1 MTPETIIREAQADG
15 VRLALSPAG
24 TIKVTGDGAAVNR
37 WLAMIRER
45 KAEIIAVLEE
55 AALRAWLSHIEE
67 TDADIIEHVI
77 AKCRLD
83 EDARDYFLRR
93 ALEQRGAA
101 PKPAPVFGEP
111 DEA

>member
-1 MTPETIIREAQADG
+1 MPNKKGEHLVGFLSTLCEKPASDGNGDDII
-15 VRLALSPAG
+15 
-24 TIKVTGDGAAVNR
+24 
-37 WLAMIRER
+37 
-45 KAEIIAVLEE
+45 E

-83 EDARDYFLRR
+83 EDVRDYFLRR